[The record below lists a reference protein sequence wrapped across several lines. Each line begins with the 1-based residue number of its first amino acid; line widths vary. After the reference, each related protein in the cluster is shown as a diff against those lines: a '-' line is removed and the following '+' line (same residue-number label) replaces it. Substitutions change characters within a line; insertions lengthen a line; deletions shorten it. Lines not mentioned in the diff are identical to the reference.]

1 MNDVLTIRNYVKE
14 IKMNNLEK
22 YNLSFMDS
30 FSIDESVLG
39 DDLLYNTIP
48 EWDSIGHME
57 LIAKIEE
64 AFDILF
70 ETDDI
75 IDLSSYKKGIEL
87 LEKYGVKC

>member
-1 MNDVLTIRNYVKE
+1 
-14 IKMNNLEK
+14 MNNLEK

-39 DDLLYNTIP
+39 ADLLYNTIP